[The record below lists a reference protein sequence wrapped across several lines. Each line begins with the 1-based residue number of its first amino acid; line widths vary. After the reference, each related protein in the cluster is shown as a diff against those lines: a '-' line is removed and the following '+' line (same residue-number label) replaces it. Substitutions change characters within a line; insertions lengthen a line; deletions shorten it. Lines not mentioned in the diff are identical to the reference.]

1 VGKLKGT
8 GLLLRFGAL
17 LLVAAFASAYGAAM
31 AQAAGPPE
39 IPAAWATDVSS
50 SSVRLNAEINP
61 AGSTTTYHFNYLPL
75 AAYEANV
82 NAGKDGFTGAFKVP
96 TGADPSIG
104 AGSTTL
110 FPSQS
115 FSGLKLETAY
125 RYRVVAQNEAGPT
138 TGPEHTF
145 ITQGLGGPLKLLDN
159 RGWEMVS
166 PVEKNGGDVQG
177 SGASLGT
184 ALLQAAPDGQAISF
198 GSATSFGTGA
208 GGAPAVSRYI
218 SRRQPGSWSVEN
230 VSVPQLSGGY
240 GEGPNADPYRL
251 FSTDLATALLSNGQR
266 CRGEAGSC
274 PVANPPLA
282 GSGAPAG
289 YRNYY
294 LRQGGG
300 FQALLSAADLGGLTL
315 APEDFEVAF
324 AGAAPDLG
332 HVVLSSCAALTP
344 PATEVPGTGGECDP
358 VATNLY
364 EWAPGAGL
372 TLLNLLPGSGEGT
385 PGAELAAP
393 GGAVSADGSRVYW
406 TDLASGNLYLREGGS
421 TVQVDGAPEVGGG
434 GTFQVAS
441 ANGAVAFFTKAGHLY
456 RYDAAGELTTDL
468 TPGGEVEGVL
478 GASADGSHVYYLTA
492 TGLFLR
498 NGASTTEVAADANA
512 TNYPPATGT
521 ARVSPDGSH
530 LAFLSKAS
538 LGGYDNVGQASRV
551 PESEVF
557 LYDATAGPLGT
568 LTCASCNPTL
578 GRPLG
583 ASSIPGAIGG
593 GEGSDVVPA
602 YKPRALSADGRR
614 LFFDSADSLVLQDT
628 DNARDVYEWEAQG
641 TGSCV
646 RAGGCVNLVSSG
658 RQAATFADASASGD
672 DAFFLTDGSLV
683 PSDPLNTVD
692 LYDARAGGG
701 FPIPPK
707 PIPCEGDACQPLPS
721 PPDDPAIGT
730 TVPGLPNS
738 PVHFPKTT
746 QKKTQ
751 PKKGN
756 KPKHHKKRKHG
767 KRRHRAAAHRGEGT
781 RR

>member
-1 VGKLKGT
+1 MFWQLGRPGSLGSAV
-8 GLLLRFGAL
+8 RFGVL
-17 LLVAAFASAYGAAM
+17 LGTCALVAVFWVTAAR
-31 AQAAGPPE
+31 AAGPPQ
-39 IPAAWATDVSS
+39 IPSAWATDVTSTS
-50 SSVRLNAEINP
+50 ARLSAEINP
-61 AGSTTTYHFNYLPL
+61 AESATTYHFNYLTL

-82 NAGKDGFTGAFKVP
+82 KASKDGFTGAFKVP
-96 TGADPSIG
+96 TGVDPNIG
-104 AGSTTL
+104 AGSTPL
-110 FPSQS
+110 FPAQS
-115 FSGLKLETAY
+115 VTGLKNETAY

-138 TGPEHTF
+138 VGPEHTF
-145 ITQGLGGPLKLLDN
+145 VTQGSGGPLKLLDS

-177 SGASLGT
+177 SGPSLGT
-184 ALLQAAPDGQAISF
+184 SLLQAAPDGQAISF
-198 GSATSFGTGA
+198 GSATSFGVGA
-208 GGAPAVSRYI
+208 GGAPAVSRYL

-251 FSTDLATALLSNGQR
+251 FSTDLGTALLSNGQR

-300 FQALLSAADLGGLTL
+300 FGALLTEADIAGFGLS
-315 APEDFEVAF
+315 PDVFELKFV
-324 AGAAPDLG
+324 GSSPDLR
-332 HVVLSSCAALTP
+332 HVVLSSCSILTTD
-344 PATEVPGTGGECDP
+344 ATEIPEEGSCNP
-358 VATNLY
+358 VAPNLY
-364 EWAPGAGL
+364 EWSGGQL
-372 TLLNLLPGSGEGT
+372 RLLNLLPGETQGS
-385 PGAELAAP
+385 PGAFLAAP
-393 GGAVSADGSRVYW
+393 SGAVSGDGSRVYW
-406 TDLASGNLYLREGGS
+406 TTAAGNLYLREG
-421 TVQVDGAPEVGGG
+421 TQTKQVDGAPEVGGG
-434 GTFQVAS
+434 GSFQTATPS
-441 ANGAVAFFTKAGHLY
+441 GTVAFFTKAGHLY
-456 RYDAAGELTTDL
+456 RYDAPGESTTDL
-468 TPGGEVEGVL
+468 TPGGGVKGVL
-478 GASADGSHVYYLTA
+478 GASEDGSHVYYLTA
-492 TGLFLR
+492 AGLFLR
-498 NGASTTEVAADANA
+498 NGATTVPVAIAADA

-538 LGGYDNVGQASRV
+538 LTGYDNVGQASRE

-583 ASSIPGAIGG
+583 ASTLPGASGG
-593 GEGSDVVPA
+593 GEGPDVVLA
-602 YKPRALSADGRR
+602 YKPRVLSADGRR
-614 LFFDSADSLVLQDT
+614 LFFDTADALVLQDT
-628 DNARDVYEWEAQG
+628 DNHPDVYEWEAQG
-641 TGSCV
+641 AGSCA
-646 RAGGCVNLVSSG
+646 RAGGCVNLISSG
-658 RQAATFADASASGD
+658 RQAGTFADASASGA

-683 PSDPLNTVD
+683 PSDPLNTID
-692 LYDARAGGG
+692 LYDAREGGG

-721 PPDDPAIGT
+721 PPDDPSIGT
-730 TVPGLPNS
+730 TVPGQGNS

-751 PKKGN
+751 KPKKG
-756 KPKHHKKRKHG
+756 HRKKRKHS
-767 KRRHRAAAHRGEGT
+767 KRRHRAAAHRGLGA